1 MMNSYTYGIFK
12 AACKSQITVP
22 FGKLPVIQRILFCL
36 CYSILGS
43 VTDTQ
48 VRQAQV
54 IVDLSA
60 LWRVNLVSMLTHSVF
75 SSRLFWR
82 PWFCFYSDSPGNPS
96 VKHCTDIF
104 HSLYHTSVVSFQCKM
119 QLCHC
124 KSMSKIHGANLIIN
138 FSL

>member
-1 MMNSYTYGIFK
+1 VQVTDNCALCK
-12 AACKSQITVP
+12 AASHTENLVCAAV
-22 FGKLPVIQRILFCL
+22 FM
-36 CYSILGS
+36 S

-60 LWRVNLVSMLTHSVF
+60 LWRVNLVSMFSHSGF
-75 SSRLFWR
+75 SSRLCSEGLGFVSVVI
-82 PWFCFYSDSPGNPS
+82 FQGNPS

-104 HSLYHTSVVSFQCKM
+104 HLLYQSVVSFQCKM

-124 KSMSKIHGANLIIN
+124 KSMSKIHGASPVIMNFNL
-138 FSL
+138 